1 MSVEILAGQA
11 GSVLNRTQAFLLK
24 YRSQMLMCLFFALL
38 VASPV
43 ADSHPYIGFVLTIL
57 LETALLVGC
66 GYMASGRILRLVI
79 YPLAVLW
86 VLAHVAQMRLGEGWH
101 VSPYIG
107 LALSCSIVWG
117 ILSRFNSKTR
127 ISAGAIS
134 EAIISYF
141 IIAVAFSQLY
151 WILDRHIAHC
161 FNSPV
166 PPNQQ
171 SEYLYFS
178 LSTITTVGYGDIE
191 PVNHYV
197 RYVAA
202 SEAVIGI
209 FYIAVVI
216 SRLVAGYRVD
226 GKEDA

>member
-1 MSVEILAGQA
+1 
-11 GSVLNRTQAFLLK
+11 LNRTRAFILS

-43 ADSHPYIGFVLTIL
+43 ADSYPYIGFALTVL
-57 LETALLVGC
+57 LETALLAGC
-66 GYMASGRILRLVI
+66 SYMASGPILRLVI

-117 ILSRFNSKTR
+117 ILSRFDHKVRVSG
-127 ISAGAIS
+127 AAIS
-134 EAIISYF
+134 EGIISYL

-151 WILDRHIAHC
+151 LILDHHMIRC
-161 FNSPV
+161 FNSPI
-166 PPNQQ
+166 PANQQ

-178 LSTITTVGYGDIE
+178 LSTITTVGYGDVE

-197 RYVAA
+197 RYIAA
-202 SEAVIGI
+202 SEAVIGT

-226 GKEDA
+226 DKEGSRRLANIS

>member
-1 MSVEILAGQA
+1 M
-11 GSVLNRTQAFLLK
+11 NRTRALVLK
-24 YRSQMLMCLFFALL
+24 YRSQMLLCLFFALL

-43 ADSHPYIGFVLTIL
+43 ADSHPYIGFAMTIL
-57 LETALLVGC
+57 LETVLLVGC
-66 GYMASGRILRLVI
+66 SYMASGPILRLVI

-86 VLAHVAQMRLGEGWH
+86 VLAHVAQMRLGEAWH
-101 VSPYIG
+101 LSPYIG

-117 ILSRFNSKTR
+117 ILSRFNHKAR
-127 ISAGAIS
+127 ASAGAIS
-134 EAIISYF
+134 EAIISYL

-151 WILDRHIAHC
+151 WILDHHMIRC
-161 FNSPV
+161 FNAPV

-178 LSTITTVGYGDIE
+178 ISTITTVGYGDVE

-197 RYVAA
+197 RYIAA

-216 SRLVAGYRVD
+216 SRLVAGYRV
-226 GKEDA
+226 EDKSGT